1 MERNFLDATPENT
14 SVFSASHKRTKSK
27 YELDDTKKINT
38 DGMNLRQKLET
49 LNELLVDAC
58 IDNLQSKMI
67 KPNDLGAI
75 VTLLK
80 NNKVVEEKREHSESD
95 LIDSLVSK

>member
-1 MERNFLDATPENT
+1 MSREHLDYKPENNTNTKEHTAPSKPKVNT
-14 SVFSASHKRTKSK
+14 STM
-27 YELDDTKKINT
+27 T
-38 DGMNLRQKLET
+38 LRQKLET

-58 IDNLQSKMI
+58 IDNLQSGYI

-80 NNKVVEEKREHSESD
+80 NNKVVEEAREHSESD
-95 LIDSLVSK
+95 LIDSLIEDKK

>member
-1 MERNFLDATPENT
+1 MMNDKPEYNRPLDESPEAPEGHSVSSTSKTTPKPKLT
-14 SVFSASHKRTKSK
+14 
-27 YELDDTKKINT
+27 
-38 DGMNLRQKLET
+38 LREKLES

-58 IDNLQSKMI
+58 IDNLQNNKI

-80 NNKVVEEKREHSESD
+80 NNKVIEEKREHSESD
-95 LIDSLVSK
+95 LIDSLIRK